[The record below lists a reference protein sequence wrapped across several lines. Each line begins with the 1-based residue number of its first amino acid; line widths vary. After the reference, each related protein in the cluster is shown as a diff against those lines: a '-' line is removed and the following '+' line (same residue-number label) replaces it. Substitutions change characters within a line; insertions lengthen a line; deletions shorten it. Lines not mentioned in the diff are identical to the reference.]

1 MNSLHA
7 GSNPAIS
14 TTSLLATQKFKH
26 KYNTLRINHQIR
38 TDKLVVIDE
47 TGKNLG
53 VLSLSEALKTAQAR
67 GLDLLEVNP
76 AANPPVAKIVDYGKY
91 EYHQRKAERKIK
103 AAHKN
108 QELKTVRIKFKT
120 SSHDIAVKAAQVNKF
135 LAKGN
140 KVKLEI
146 FLRGREKAYRDLA
159 KTKLLELEKAVAH
172 HHKIETP
179 ASSQLSGWSM
189 IVSPIDL

>member
-1 MNSLHA
+1 M
-7 GSNPAIS
+7 
-14 TTSLLATQKFKH
+14 
-26 KYNTLRINHQIR
+26 RINHQIR

-76 AANPPVAKIVDYGKY
+76 AATPPVAKIVDYGKY

-103 AAHKN
+103 TARKN
-108 QELKTVRIKFKT
+108 QELKTARIKFKT
-120 SSHDIAVKAAQVNKF
+120 SVHDIAVKAAQVDKF

-159 KTKLLELEKAVAH
+159 KTKLLEFEKAVTRR
-172 HHKIETP
+172 HKIETP
-179 ASSQLSGWSM
+179 ASSQLSGWSL
-189 IVSPIDL
+189 IVSPLDA

>member
-1 MNSLHA
+1 M
-7 GSNPAIS
+7 
-14 TTSLLATQKFKH
+14 
-26 KYNTLRINHQIR
+26 
-38 TDKLVVIDE
+38 VIDE

-76 AANPPVAKIVDYGKY
+76 AATPPVAKIVDYGKY

-103 AAHKN
+103 TARKN
-108 QELKTVRIKFKT
+108 QELKTARIKFKT
-120 SSHDIAVKAAQVNKF
+120 SVHDIAVKAAQVDKF

-159 KTKLLELEKAVAH
+159 KTKLLEFEKAVTRR
-172 HHKIETP
+172 HKIETP
-179 ASSQLSGWSM
+179 ALSQLSGWSL
-189 IVSPIDL
+189 IVSPLDA